1 MAQISEQNGIVFR
14 RKYMQDFR
22 KKKYIFVRK
31 LKKISNRA
39 HFENIIIAQ
48 KNKKKSG
55 RRCVVRRF
63 FGFLLSKI
71 REDCNCPPS
80 RQ

>member
-31 LKKISNRA
+31 FKKISNRA
-39 HFENIIIAQ
+39 HFENIIIVQ
-48 KNKKKSG
+48 KYTLKSG
-55 RRCVVRRF
+55 RMCRASF
-63 FGFLLSKI
+63 FWVFPFK
-71 REDCNCPPS
+71 N
-80 RQ
+80 